1 MKELINNLKGD
12 KVIWAFIALLALIS
26 FMPVYSASSNLAYS
40 ANGSGNTM
48 SFLIKHFAHVGI
60 GFLIVYMVHK
70 IPYHYFKA
78 ISLIALPIVGL
89 LLLYTLFQGKTI
101 GGANASRWIQIPFVG
116 ISFQTS
122 TLASMV
128 LMIYVARYLAK
139 KREVEDTFQKSVI
152 ELWLPVFA
160 IIMLIL
166 PANFST
172 AALIFSMV
180 VMLVFVGK
188 YPLKY
193 LGIVIGAGVV
203 GLTFFILV
211 AKAFPDAFPNRVDT
225 WVSRIENFTSDK
237 PDEDNYQIEKAKIAI
252 ATGGIYGVGPG
263 KSIQK
268 NFLPQSSSDFIY
280 AIIVEENGLLGALTV
295 MFLYIMLF
303 IRFLIASHK
312 ANTLFGK
319 LLVVG
324 LGFPIVF
331 QALIN
336 MAVAVELL
344 PVTGQTLPLISSG
357 GSSIWMTC
365 VSLGIILSVT
375 KKDEEIAQENLEKAQ
390 REEALQRL
398 IEREMNGE
406 NNPEDETAPEE
417 KEPQYA
423 IEDVSD
429 NPMKAVMGK

>member
-1 MKELINNLKGD
+1 MKEFINNLKGD

-40 ANGSGNTM
+40 ANGSGNTV

-78 ISLIALPIVGL
+78 ISMIALPIVGL

-122 TLASMV
+122 TLAAMV

-160 IIMLIL
+160 IILLIL

-252 ATGGIYGVGPG
+252 ATGGIRGLGPG
-263 KSIQK
+263 KSVQK

-280 AIIVEENGLLGALTV
+280 AIIVEENGLIGAIVV

-406 NNPEDETAPEE
+406 NVEEEEEITNE